1 MRAATWWLLAGL
13 AGAGGL
19 WLYARSQ
26 SGQAATS
33 TAADFTSS
41 LGTSIS
47 EEFSAVG
54 NTLGLVAWKNVGEGP
69 TWVPVLNQVES
80 QYGLPADLLARVA
93 YQESSFREG
102 VIRGTTA
109 SSAGAL
115 GIMQLEPAYFSSVR
129 SAVPFTDSDVN
140 AQINQAAQ
148 NLKSLYNEFG
158 DWSLALAAYNAGA
171 GNVKKYGG
179 IPPFTETE
187 NYVADIIADVPAIA
201 EENNA

>member
-1 MRAATWWLLAGL
+1 MRTSTLIWSGGL
-13 AGAGGL
+13 AAAIGL
-19 WLYARSQ
+19 YLYSRTQ
-26 SGQAATS
+26 SWQAAS
-33 TAADFTSS
+33 SSAADLTAS

-47 EEFSAVG
+47 EDFSAVG
-54 NTLGLVAWKNVGEGP
+54 NTLGLVEWKNVGEGP
-69 TWVPVLNQVES
+69 TWVPLLNQVEG

-129 SAVPFTDSDVN
+129 AAVPFSDSDVR
-140 AQINQAAQ
+140 AQIDQAAQ
-148 NLKSLYNEFG
+148 NLSSLYNEFG

-179 IPPFTETE
+179 VPPFTETQ
-187 NYVADIIADVPAIA
+187 NYVADITADVPAIA
-201 EENNA
+201 EGNA